1 MTLKPKSWVLLLLI
15 LLGSISPSDAAS
27 IPVDPKVL
35 HIINRLS
42 FGPRPGDV
50 QRVESLGVERYI
62 QEQLSPES
70 IPEPQSLTSQLKQLN
85 TLYLNPVELSEYGT
99 TNLPGQKP
107 TPSERKAANKWAKQV
122 LDEAVQGR
130 LLEATSSP
138 RQLQEVMVDFWYNHF
153 NVDAAKGRDRLW
165 VGAYEQQ
172 AIRPYALGRFR
183 DLLGA
188 TAHHPAMQYYLD
200 NFQNRADNRPDA
212 QGNIRGLNENYARE
226 LMELHTLG
234 VDGGY
239 TQQDVIALA
248 RILSGWGFIRPG
260 QQEEKGQ
267 GVGSKGEDRDGAW
280 TLPRISILEGRGLF
294 SLLPAPFPPASSGQQ
309 TDNTFGF
316 YFNPKRHDFSDK
328 VFLGHTIKSGGESQ
342 GEEALDILA
351 HSPATARHISY
362 QIAQYFVSDLP
373 PTTLVNNLTHRYLAT
388 DGNIR
393 EVLNTLFHSR
403 EFWDAKNFNAKFKT
417 PYQYAISAVRATG
430 VEVENTKPI
439 SNLLQ
444 QLAMPLYG
452 CQTPDG
458 YKNTADVW
466 LNPDAM
472 NRRLSF
478 AAAIANGNLPL
489 STIPA
494 NIEQREQIGTGQ
506 RPLQKSPSIPVD
518 AWQLTNTLGNSL
530 SIKTQKAIASSSP
543 QIHSALILGSP
554 EFMHR

>member
-1 MTLKPKSWVLLLLI
+1 MSVKPKYWVLLLLI
-15 LLGSISPSDAAS
+15 LLGGIDPSNAAS
-27 IPVDPKVL
+27 TPLDPKVL

-50 QRVESLGVERYI
+50 QRVESMGVERYI

-70 IPEPQSLTSQLKQLN
+70 IPESQGLTSQLQQLD
-85 TLYLNPVELSEYGT
+85 TLHLNPVELLEYGK

-107 TPSERKAANKWAKQV
+107 TQSERKAANKWAEQV
-122 LDEAVQGR
+122 LNEAVQAR
-130 LLEATSSP
+130 LLQATSSK

-188 TAHHPAMQYYLD
+188 TAHHPAMQFYLD
-200 NFQNRADNRPDA
+200 NFQNRADSRPDA
-212 QGNIRGLNENYARE
+212 QVNVRGLNENYARE

-248 RILSGWGFIRPG
+248 RILSGWGFSRP
-260 QQEEKGQ
+260 
-267 GVGSKGEDRDGAW
+267 S
-280 TLPRISILEGRGLF
+280 
-294 SLLPAPFPPASSGQQ
+294 QQ
-309 TDNTFGF
+309 TDNNFGF
-316 YFNPKRHDFSDK
+316 DFNPKRHDFSEK
-328 VFLGHTIKSGGESQ
+328 VFLGHTIKGGGEAQ

-351 HSPATARHISY
+351 RSPATARHISY
-362 QIAQYFVSDLP
+362 QIAQYFVSDRP
-373 PTTLVNNLTHRYLAT
+373 PTTLVNNLTQRYLAT

-430 VEVENTKPI
+430 MEVNNTRPI

-444 QLAMPLYG
+444 QLAMPLYR

-466 LNPDAM
+466 LNSDAM

-478 AAAIANGNLPL
+478 AAALANGNLPL
-489 STIPA
+489 STIPTK
-494 NIEQREQIGTGQ
+494 IEQRQRTPGQETIGTEQ

-518 AWQLTNTLGNSL
+518 AGQLTNTLGNSL
-530 SIKTQKAIASSSP
+530 SMKTQKAIASSDS
-543 QIHSALILGSP
+543 QIRSALILGSP
-554 EFMHR
+554 EFMRR

>member
-1 MTLKPKSWVLLLLI
+1 MTVKPKYWVLLLLI
-15 LLGSISPSDAAS
+15 LLGSIPPSNAAS
-27 IPVDPKVL
+27 TPVDPKVL

-85 TLYLNPVELSEYGT
+85 TLYLNPVELSEHGT

-165 VGAYEQQ
+165 VGAYEQE

-200 NFQNRADNRPDA
+200 NFQNRADNHPDA

-260 QQEEKGQ
+260 QQ
-267 GVGSKGEDRDGAW
+267 
-280 TLPRISILEGRGLF
+280 
-294 SLLPAPFPPASSGQQ
+294 

-316 YFNPKRHDFSDK
+316 DFNPKRHDFSDK
-328 VFLGHTIKSGGESQ
+328 VFLGHTIKSGGEAE

-351 HSPATARHISY
+351 RSPATARHISY

-430 VEVENTKPI
+430 VEVENTRPI

-444 QLAMPLYG
+444 QLGMPLYG

-489 STIPA
+489 STIPT

-530 SIKTQKAIASSSP
+530 SMKTQNAIASSSP

>member
-1 MTLKPKSWVLLLLI
+1 MTLKPKYWVLLLLI
-15 LLGSISPSDAAS
+15 LLGGIDPSNAAS
-27 IPVDPKVL
+27 TSVDPKVL

-42 FGPRPGDV
+42 FGPRPQDV
-50 QRVESLGVERYI
+50 QRVESMGVERYI
-62 QEQLSPES
+62 QEQLSPDS
-70 IPEPQSLTSQLKQLN
+70 IPESQSLTSQLNQLDAFH
-85 TLYLNPVELSEYGT
+85 LNPVELLEYGT
-99 TNLPGQKP
+99 THLPGQKP
-107 TPSERKAANKWAKQV
+107 SPEEIKAANKRGQQV
-122 LDEAVQGR
+122 LNEAVQAR
-130 LLEATSSP
+130 LLQATNSQ
-138 RQLQEVMVDFWYNHF
+138 RQLQEVIVDFWYNHF

-188 TAHHPAMQYYLD
+188 TAHHPAMQFYLD
-200 NFQNRADNRPDA
+200 NFQNRADSRPDA

-248 RILSGWGFIRPG
+248 RILSGWGFSR
-260 QQEEKGQ
+260 
-267 GVGSKGEDRDGAW
+267 
-280 TLPRISILEGRGLF
+280 
-294 SLLPAPFPPASSGQQ
+294 SGQQ
-309 TDNTFGF
+309 TDNNFGF

-328 VFLGHTIKSGGESQ
+328 VFLGHTIKSGGEAQ

-351 HSPATARHISY
+351 QSPATARHISY
-362 QIAQYFVSDLP
+362 QIAQYFVSDRP
-373 PTTLVNNLTHRYLAT
+373 NSNLVNHLTQRYLAT

-403 EFWDAKNFNAKFKT
+403 EFWNPKNFNAKFKT
-417 PYQYAISAVRATG
+417 PYEYAISAVRATG
-430 VEVENTKPI
+430 IEVNNTRPI

-444 QLAMPLYG
+444 QLAMPLYR
-452 CQTPDG
+452 CPTPDG

-478 AAAIANGNLPL
+478 ASAIANGNLPL
-489 STIPA
+489 SSIPT
-494 NIEQREQIGTGQ
+494 NMQEGDKILGQGQVGTQQRT
-506 RPLQKSPSIPVD
+506 LQTLASIPVD
-518 AWQLTNTLGNSL
+518 ALQLTNTLGNSF
-530 SIKTQKAIASSSP
+530 SVKTQKAIASSDS
-543 QIHSALILGSP
+543 QIRSALILGSP
-554 EFMHR
+554 EFMRR

>member
-1 MTLKPKSWVLLLLI
+1 MNVKPKYWVLLLLI
-15 LLGSISPSDAAS
+15 LLGSISPSNAAS
-27 IPVDPKVL
+27 TPVDPKIL

-50 QRVESLGVERYI
+50 QRVESMGVERYI
-62 QEQLSPES
+62 QEQLSPDS
-70 IPEPQSLTSQLKQLN
+70 IPEPESLTSQLNQLD
-85 TLYLNPVELSEYGT
+85 TLYLNPVGLLEYGT
-99 TNLPGQKP
+99 TNLPGKKP
-107 TPSERKAANKWAKQV
+107 TQSEIKAANKRGQQV
-122 LDEAVQGR
+122 LDQAVQAR
-130 LLEATSSP
+130 LLEATSSK
-138 RQLQEVMVDFWYNHF
+138 RQLQEVMVEFWYNHF
-153 NVDAAKGRDRLW
+153 NVDANKGRDRLW

-172 AIRPYALGRFR
+172 AIRPYTLGRFR

-200 NFQNRADNRPDA
+200 NFQNRADSRPDA

-239 TQQDVIALA
+239 TQQDVIVLA
-248 RILSGWGFIRPG
+248 KILSGWGFSRP
-260 QQEEKGQ
+260 
-267 GVGSKGEDRDGAW
+267 
-280 TLPRISILEGRGLF
+280 
-294 SLLPAPFPPASSGQQ
+294 GQQ
-309 TDNTFGF
+309 TDNILGF
-316 YFNPKRHDFSDK
+316 YFNPKLHDFSEK
-328 VFLGHTIKSGGESQ
+328 VFLGHTIKSGGEAQ

-351 HSPATARHISY
+351 QSPVTARHISY
-362 QIAQYFVSDLP
+362 EIAQYFVSDVP
-373 PTTLVNNLTHRYLAT
+373 PTELVNNLTHRYLAT

-393 EVLNTLFHSR
+393 EVLNTLFHSE
-403 EFWDAKNFNAKFKT
+403 EFWDEKNFNAKFKT

-478 AAAIANGNLPL
+478 ASAIANGNLPL
-489 STIPA
+489 STLPT
-494 NIEQREQIGTGQ
+494 NMEGREMTPRQETISTGQ
-506 RPLQKSPSIPVD
+506 RPLQKSPSIAVD
-518 AWQLTNTLGNSL
+518 PLQLTNTLGNSL
-530 SIKTQKAIASSSP
+530 SMKTQKAIASSSP